1 MRFNLTFGKIKQ
13 FIKWRLKVNQNQKII
28 RPKIGLLE
36 LAKKL
41 GNVSSACKVMGY
53 SRDSY
58 YRFQELYETGGE
70 EALYEMSRKK
80 PILANRVDKVVEEA
94 VLSMAIEYPA
104 YGQLRVSNELKK
116 AGILVSPG
124 GVRSIWLRN
133 DLNNMKKRLQ
143 ALEAK
148 MAQDG
153 IVLTEAQLQALERRK
168 NEKEAHG
175 QIETEHPGYLGCQDT
190 YYVGNFKG
198 VGKVYSQVFIDS
210 YSRVAN
216 AKLYTDKTALTAADI
231 LNDRILPWF
240 EEQGIPCLRILT
252 DRGSEYKGR
261 IEHHAYQLFLS
272 IEGIEHTT
280 TKAYSPQTNGMCER
294 FNKTMK
300 QEFFETAMR
309 KKIYSSIESLQQ
321 DLDTWLH
328 NYNYERPHS
337 GRYCYGKTPMQTFLD
352 SKHLAVEKNNEILY
366 LQYLSDN
373 SNTNQGQ
380 VA

>member
-1 MRFNLTFGKIKQ
+1 LLVLIQLNL
-13 FIKWRLKVNQNQKII
+13 L
-28 RPKIGLLE
+28 
-36 LAKKL
+36 
-41 GNVSSACKVMGY
+41 
-53 SRDSY
+53 Y

-80 PILANRVDKVVEEA
+80 PILANRVDKVVEET

-321 DLDTWLH
+321 DLDAWLH